1 VWLGGGGGGMGLRG
15 GLKRNFYT
23 LIVFIYGLYIL
34 ELLFVSGM
42 GVGWGGEWKWDSEE
56 NLHIINYY

>member
-1 VWLGGGGGGMGLRG
+1 VWLGGGGMGLRG

-42 GVGWGGEWKWDSEE
+42 GVGWGGGWKWDSEE